1 MDGTSLRQSLP
12 SIPLVVAV
20 AASTGAGVVHI
31 GAAAGHDSDPVLVWL
46 FGTCA
51 AAQIGWAALAIMR
64 PRPLVLGAGIALNG
78 GAFACWALTRTVGLF
93 GPLAGVESVG
103 GQDLTAGVL
112 GALAAS
118 AAAAA
123 LLGVFVTRPAT
134 LPVLATA
141 GVLVVGFAVPAM
153 ATTHTHD
160 HVASGHE
167 HREGAHEHDGTD
179 AHEHPPGS
187 EAGPITSIDDPRLTD
202 KQRERAEK
210 LLEGTREAM
219 TAFPDEASVVAAG
232 YRSIG
237 DGRRAGGFEHFV
249 NAAYTIDGRELD
261 HGAIESIVLQ
271 RQPDGSKVVVSA
283 MYIMNPDTTMA
294 SVPDIAGELTPWHDH
309 QNLCWGSDGTLAGVL
324 VNGVC
329 RPEGTLRST
338 PPMVHVWLNDTP
350 CGPFSG
356 IQGHGGNCDHA
367 HAHA

>member
-1 MDGTSLRQSLP
+1 MDGTSLRQDRP
-12 SIPLVVAV
+12 SIPLVVA
-20 AASTGAGVVHI
+20 AAVSTGAGVVHI

-51 AAQIGWAALAIMR
+51 AAQIAWAALAIVR

-103 GQDLTAGVL
+103 SQDLTAAVL
-112 GALAAS
+112 GALAAG

-141 GVLVVGFAVPAM
+141 GVLVVAFAVPAM
-153 ATTHTHD
+153 ATTQTHD
-160 HVASGHE
+160 HAADGHE
-167 HREGAHEHDGTD
+167 HHEEVHEQDSAG

-187 EAGPITSIDDPRLTD
+187 DAGPITSLDDPRLTD

-210 LLEGTREAM
+210 LRDRTREAM

-249 NAAYTIDGRELD
+249 NAEYTNDGRELD
-261 HGAIESIVLQ
+261 QGAIESIVLQ

-283 MYIMNPDTTMA
+283 MYVMNPDTTMA
-294 SVPDIAGELTPWHDH
+294 TVPDIAGELTPWHDH
-309 QNLCWGSDGTLAGVL
+309 ENLCWGSDGRLAGVL

-329 RPEGTLRST
+329 RPGGTVRAT
-338 PPMVHVWLNDTP
+338 PPMIHVWLNDTP

-356 IQGHGGNCDHA
+356 TEGHGDNCEHA
-367 HAHA
+367 HA